1 MLNALNSAATGMMA
15 QQKQV
20 ETISNN
26 LANADTVGF
35 KRSRTDF
42 QDLLYQNSVDPGA
55 ATSATTQNPTG
66 VQIGTGVKVAGTARD
81 HSTGAPRST
90 SRELDIALDG
100 PGFLTFQKPNGELAY
115 SRDGSLR
122 MGAEGRLENVDGL
135 PLQPEITVPANA
147 TGIEIAVDGKVKVRL
162 ASNEVQDVGQIQVT
176 TFSNPSGLQSAGG
189 NLYDASPAS
198 GAPVP
203 VNPGEQ
209 GAGHIMQR
217 FLESSN
223 VSPVNEMTDLIR
235 AQRVYELNSKVISST
250 DQMMSTLN
258 QIR

>member
-42 QDLLYQNSVDPGA
+42 QDLIYQNQVDPGA

-66 VQIGTGVKVAGTARD
+66 VQIGSGAKVAGTARD
-81 HSTGAPRST
+81 HSHGAPRVT
-90 SRELDIALDG
+90 NRELDVAITG
-100 PGFLTFQKPNGELAY
+100 SGFLAYQKPNGEIAY

-122 MGAEGRLENVDGL
+122 LGAEGRLENIDGL
-135 PLQPEITVPANA
+135 PLQPEIVVPAN
-147 TGIEIAVDGKVKVRL
+147 TQSIEISPDGRVSVRL
-162 ASNEVQDVGQIQVT
+162 ASNDVQELGQIQVT
-176 TFSNPSGLQSAGG
+176 TFANPSGLQAMGG
-189 NLYDASPAS
+189 NMYEVSPAS

-209 GAGHIMQR
+209 GSGQLMQR
-217 FLESSN
+217 FLESPS
-223 VSPVNEMTDLIR
+223 VCT
-235 AQRVYELNSKVISST
+235 NSTPKSSRRPT
-250 DQMMSTLN
+250 
-258 QIR
+258 R